1 MGGVNSLMAPTL
13 THPRARTSSSV
24 VSAPPSRTTPPRTPL
39 PTSASNIRQNVR
51 VGGETDGGREKKGE
65 NERIKRDEYKNKGI
79 PYPKNL
85 IKHEQGFLYM
95 VLRRLGEERE

>member
-1 MGGVNSLMAPTL
+1 MH
-13 THPRARTSSSV
+13 THTHTHART
-24 VSAPPSRTTPPRTPL
+24 RTHAHTHRHTK
-39 PTSASNIRQNVR
+39 THEDTRKYRQNVR
-51 VGGETDGGREKKGE
+51 VGGEMDGGREKKGE

-95 VLRRLGEERE
+95 VLRRLGEG